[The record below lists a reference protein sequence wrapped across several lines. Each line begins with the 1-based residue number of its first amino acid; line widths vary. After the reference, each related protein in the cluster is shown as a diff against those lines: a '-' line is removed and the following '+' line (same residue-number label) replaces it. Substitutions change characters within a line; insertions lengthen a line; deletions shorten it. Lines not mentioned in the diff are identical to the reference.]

1 MSKIAVLLAAYN
13 GEKWIE
19 QQIRTIFIQ
28 KNINLH
34 LYISLDLS
42 TDNTYDL
49 IRKISEN
56 NDNIKLLSY
65 GKRFGNAARNFYR
78 IIEEVPV
85 EEYDYIALSDQD
97 DIWLE
102 NKLSNAI
109 SLLDKYNADG
119 YSSNVMAFWENGK
132 TEIIKKSYP
141 AKEFDYLFQTPG
153 PGCTFVLKQHLIK
166 NLKCLILEK
175 KTLVSELDIHDWFI
189 YAYARSNN
197 YKWIIDKN
205 SYIKYRQHSANLVGA
220 NIGFY
225 AFMKRIKLMLSGY
238 GFAQLIKIIKV
249 LDLENIS
256 FIQKWY
262 KYRKINFLTLA
273 LYSCKCR
280 RRTREQ
286 IYFFVLCILL
296 FLSGYKIKSDHQ
308 PENCFDIEEVL

>member
-19 QQIRTIFIQ
+19 QQIRTILNQ
-28 KNINLH
+28 KNVNLH

-42 TDNTYDL
+42 IDNTYNL
-49 IRKISEN
+49 IRKIAEN
-56 NDNIKLLSY
+56 NNNINLLSY
-65 GKRFGNAARNFYR
+65 GKRFGNAAKNFYR
-78 IIEEVPV
+78 LIEEVSV
-85 EEYDYIALSDQD
+85 EEYDYVALSDQD

-119 YSSNVMAFWENGK
+119 YSSDVMAFWENGK
-132 TEIIKKSYP
+132 KRIIKKSYP
-141 AKEFDYLFQTPG
+141 DKEFDYLFQAPG
-153 PGCTFVLKQHLIK
+153 PGCTFVLKQHLAK
-166 NLKCLILEK
+166 NLKRLILEK
-175 KTLVSELDIHDWFI
+175 KTPVSELDIHDWFI

-205 SYIKYRQHSANLVGA
+205 SYIKYRQHNANLVGA
-220 NIGFY
+220 NIGFR

-238 GFAQLIKIIKV
+238 GFEQSIKLINV

-256 FIQKWY
+256 FIRKWY
-262 KYRKINFLTLA
+262 KCNRINFLILA

-280 RRTREQ
+280 RRVREQ
-286 IYFFVLCILL
+286 IYFFILCILL
-296 FLSGYKIKSDHQ
+296 FLSGCKIQSDHQ
-308 PENCFDIEEVL
+308 LGNCFDTKEIF